1 MRSFGR
7 GGWEV
12 VTTQRSVADRDG
24 PGAVQRDVDI
34 DLLYLVSSG
43 CTVEQIVQELHLPL
57 RDVHSRLVRLRHV
70 IEDVSRV
77 SSSY

>member
-1 MRSFGR
+1 M
-7 GGWEV
+7 
-12 VTTQRSVADRDG
+12 VTTQESIADRDG
-24 PGAVQRDVDI
+24 SGSLQRDVDI

-43 CTVEQIVQELHLPL
+43 CTVEQIVQELRLPL
-57 RDVHSRLVRLRHV
+57 GDVHNRLVRLRHA